1 MDDSVKDAADVSN
14 LVMHHSNRKKDDDPF
29 INSDGRYV
37 AYTGRAMRQISLV
50 LRNPAVRYS
59 AYTSDVGEAFRPVL
73 ARRIVQ
79 LGKLLA
85 III

>member
-14 LVMHHSNRKKDDDPF
+14 LVMHHSNRKKEEDPF
-29 INSDGRYV
+29 VDTDARYA
-37 AYTGRAMRQISLV
+37 AYVGRAMRQISLII
-50 LRNPAVRYS
+50 RNPAVRYS

-79 LGKLLA
+79 AGTY
-85 III
+85 